1 MLGNVKLK
9 PGERPRKPI
18 YIIDEAALK
27 EREGEVSGVS
37 LDD

>member
-27 EREGEVSGVS
+27 EREGEVSGVG
-37 LDD
+37 LDG